1 MKGIK
6 AQKGSSEKRVTNKA
20 EFHNSSLFLYV
31 ARGHSLFPVS
41 LLIFF
46 LFSSPIDIF
55 TKVSFSLL
63 LLNLQ
68 HFEKSLTL
76 LVYAGL
82 YGYFHKPPK
91 SAMDYR
97 I

>member
-6 AQKGSSEKRVTNKA
+6 SQKGSSEKRVTNKA
-20 EFHNSSLFLYV
+20 ELRNSSLFLYV
-31 ARGHSLFPVS
+31 ARGHSLFLVT

-55 TKVSFSLL
+55 TKCPSPFFFIIFNIL
-63 LLNLQ
+63 
-68 HFEKSLTL
+68 KSLTL
-76 LVYAGL
+76 LVHAGL
-82 YGYFHKPPK
+82 YGYFYKPPK
-91 SAMDYR
+91 SAMDYM